1 MKQHTNLSE
10 AREWS
15 RVGVIHTPQAAL
27 AVCWQAYREHLDGQ
41 KHKKKEAAQKMRV
54 QPNSSPHG
62 VQARLHCSLCAVSC
76 TGADSYAAHIR
87 GAKHQKVRAPPPR
100 PRGASD
106 DVRGAAADERKLSLE
121 GPHVLIPPKLPTVSQ
136 F

>member
-27 AVCWQAYREHLDGQ
+27 TVCWQAYREHLDGQ

-87 GAKHQKVRAPPPR
+87 GAKHQKVRAPPPGPEVHPMTSEGR
-100 PRGASD
+100 LLMRGSFPWRAHMFSF
-106 DVRGAAADERKLSLE
+106 LQS
-121 GPHVLIPPKLPTVSQ
+121 
-136 F
+136 